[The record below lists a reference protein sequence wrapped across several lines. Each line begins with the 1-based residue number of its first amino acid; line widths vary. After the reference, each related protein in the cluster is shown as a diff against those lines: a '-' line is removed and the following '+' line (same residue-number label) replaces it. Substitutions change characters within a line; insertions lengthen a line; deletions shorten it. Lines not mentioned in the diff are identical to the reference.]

1 MTPFRDNGHLTAD
14 QRQFNYKLSSVRQT
28 VERCIRLLKGR
39 WRKLTFLDHL
49 DIELMVLII
58 ISACVLHNFCLIHD
72 DFDEGY
78 FGDQDEDD
86 DEDDDDDDDDD
97 GGHGLAH
104 PLLRRAQQ
112 KRLHIMGMLH

>member
-1 MTPFRDNGHLTAD
+1 MNNGHLTAD
-14 QRQFNYKLSSVRQT
+14 QRHFNYILSSVRQT

-39 WRKLTFLDHL
+39 WRKLQFIDHL
-49 DIELMVLII
+49 DIELLVLII
-58 ISACVLHNFCLIHD
+58 ISACILHNFCLIHD

-78 FGDQDEDD
+78 FGDQDED
-86 DEDDDDDDDDD
+86 EDDDNGDDDD

-112 KRLHIMGMLH
+112 KRMHIMGMLH

>member
-14 QRQFNYKLSSVRQT
+14 QHQFNYKLSSVRRT

-72 DFDEGY
+72 DFDEG
-78 FGDQDEDD
+78 
-86 DEDDDDDDDDD
+86 
-97 GGHGLAH
+97 HGLAH

>member
-1 MTPFRDNGHLTAD
+1 MYPAA
-14 QRQFNYKLSSVRQT
+14 
-28 VERCIRLLKGR
+28 KGKMEETDIS
-39 WRKLTFLDHL
+39 WSLN
-49 DIELMVLII
+49 IELMVLII

-97 GGHGLAH
+97 DDGGHGLAH